1 MDQPRPLF
9 PLFSVSSSKHHYNFY
24 NKYMWKNVHPVYG
37 AGIRTHDLWNV
48 SLFPLPLDQ
57 GSRPYSQIL
66 YLLTPLLKIHLP
78 MSILKIHQIHAYLL
92 FLSISLT
99 HKLTSSF
106 IFCVIIWSIDTFK
119 YMTRLPIAFLSIHAK
134 THTYLLTL

>member
-1 MDQPRPLF
+1 
-9 PLFSVSSSKHHYNFY
+9 
-24 NKYMWKNVHPVYG
+24 
-37 AGIRTHDLWNV
+37 
-48 SLFPLPLDQ
+48 
-57 GSRPYSQIL
+57 
-66 YLLTPLLKIHLP
+66 
-78 MSILKIHQIHAYLL
+78 MSILKIYQIHAYLL